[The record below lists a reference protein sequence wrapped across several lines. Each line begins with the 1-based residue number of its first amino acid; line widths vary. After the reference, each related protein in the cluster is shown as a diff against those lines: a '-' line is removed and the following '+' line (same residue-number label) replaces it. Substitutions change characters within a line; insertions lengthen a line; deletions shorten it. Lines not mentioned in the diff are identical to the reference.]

1 MRSTLLSASTLA
13 VALLISACGPAVTA
27 ETQAGATRSW
37 EVGFELS
44 GGIAGMMKQ
53 LTISEDGRLVAEN
66 LRRRVRVEKRLS
78 TDRLRELHRLIDKAE
93 SAPGTATGF
102 PGRCADCM
110 QYRLTVSRPEG
121 RPTVSEGGA
130 IEQQQSRNPELIEFL
145 IVILNETTQP

>member
-13 VALLISACGPAVTA
+13 VFSLISACGPAVTA
-27 ETQAGATRSW
+27 ETQAGAARSW

-53 LTISEDGRLVAEN
+53 VTISDDGRLVAEN

-78 TDRLRELHRLIDKAE
+78 ADRLRELHRLIDKAE
-93 SAPGTATGF
+93 PAPETATGF

-110 QYRLTVSRPEG
+110 QYRLTVRGPGG
-121 RPTVSEGGA
+121 RPMVSEGGA
-130 IEQQQSRNPELIEFL
+130 VEQQQSRNPELIKFL
-145 IVILNETTQP
+145 IAILNEITQP